1 MLIRERKEKG
11 KLIHI
16 IFFLVE
22 VEEKGLIKSIS
33 LNESTK
39 FNSENC
45 IKATTAFSWDYIKC
59 PK

>member
-16 IFFLVE
+16 IFFIVE
-22 VEEKGLIKSIS
+22 AEDKGLKQSIS

-45 IKATTAFSWDYIKC
+45 IKASTTFSWDYIKC